1 VFDPIE
7 FPNMTQIPKRL
18 LAACLAA
25 LGLVSAPSHAQP
37 DAPWPTRPVQMI
49 VAYPPAGGTDILA
62 RLVAAELGRAI
73 GQPVVVINRSGA
85 SGAIGTEA
93 AARAAPDGY
102 TLLMATANVTIN
114 PAVDPKTRVNPT
126 RDFVPVTLLSESPF
140 ALVVPSALP
149 VKSLA
154 DMVAYSRAHPGR
166 ISYASTGIGSPQ
178 QLAAELLKKTSELDW
193 VHVPYQGGGPA
204 LNDMIGGNVQVM
216 FSNVLPVLP
225 HLQANKLRALGVTTT
240 QRLPAL
246 ANIPTLV
253 EQGHG
258 DMVFSFWSGV
268 LAPAGT
274 PPAIVARLND
284 ALMKIMREPA
294 IIERLNRE
302 GSIVKPLPSA
312 EFSAYIAEDAI
323 RWKRIATITGVRAE
337 P

>member
-1 VFDPIE
+1 
-7 FPNMTQIPKRL
+7 MTQLPKRL

-25 LGLVSAPSHAQP
+25 LGLVSAPSRAQA

-62 RLVAAELGRAI
+62 RLVATELGRAI
-73 GQPVVVINRSGA
+73 GQPVVVVNRSGA
-85 SGAIGTEA
+85 SGAIGTET

-102 TLLMATANVTIN
+102 TLLLATANVTLN

-140 ALVVPSALP
+140 ALVVPSTLR

-154 DMVAYSRAHPGR
+154 DMIAYSRAHPGA
-166 ISYASTGIGSPQ
+166 ISFASTGIGSPQ
-178 QLAAELLKKTSELDW
+178 QLAAELLKRTSSLDW

-204 LNDMIGGNVQVM
+204 LNDMMAGNVQVM

-225 HLQANKLRALGVTTT
+225 HLEAGKLRALGVSTT

-246 ANIPTLV
+246 PDTPTLV
-253 EQGHG
+253 EQGHAE
-258 DMVFSFWSGV
+258 MVFSFWSGV

-274 PPAIVARLND
+274 PPAIVARLNE
-284 ALMKIMREPA
+284 ALMKIMQEPA
-294 IIERLNRE
+294 IVERLTRE

-312 EFSAYIAEDAI
+312 EFATYLAADAA
-323 RWKRIATITGVRAE
+323 RWKRMAALTGVRAE

>member
-1 VFDPIE
+1 
-7 FPNMTQIPKRL
+7 MTQLKERL
-18 LAACLAA
+18 LAVCLAA
-25 LGLVSAPSHAQP
+25 LGLGSAPLRAHA
-37 DAPWPTRPVQMI
+37 DAPWPSKPVQMI

-73 GQPVVVINRSGA
+73 GQPVVVVNKSGA

-102 TLLMATANVTIN
+102 TLLMATANVTVN

-140 ALVVPSALP
+140 ALVAPSTLP

-154 DMVAYSRAHPGR
+154 DMVAYSHAHPGR
-166 ISYASTGIGSPQ
+166 ISFASTGIGSPQ
-178 QLAAELLKKTSELDW
+178 QLATELLKKTSGLDW

-204 LNDMIGGNVQVM
+204 LNDMLAGNVQVM

-225 HLQANKLRALGVTTT
+225 YLRADKLRALGVSTTK
-240 QRLPAL
+240 RLPAL
-246 ANIPTLV
+246 PDVPTLA
-253 EQGHG
+253 EQGHD

-274 PPAIVARLND
+274 PPAIVAKLND
-284 ALMKIMREPA
+284 ALMKIMQEPA
-294 IIERLNRE
+294 IAERLTRE

-312 EFSAYIAEDAI
+312 QFGAYIAEDAT
-323 RWKRIATITGVRAE
+323 RWKRIAALTGVRAE